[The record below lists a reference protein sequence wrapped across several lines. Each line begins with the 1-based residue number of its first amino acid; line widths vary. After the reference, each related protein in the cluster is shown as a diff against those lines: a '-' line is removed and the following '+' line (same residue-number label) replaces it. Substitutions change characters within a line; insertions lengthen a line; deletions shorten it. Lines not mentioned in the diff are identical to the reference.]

1 MRVIKGIRRRR
12 LAGLLAA
19 ALLAVVPPGAIES
32 MAAGAAKGA
41 AYRSQTNGVSI
52 YISKMNS
59 TLTLSQYGREVG
71 KWTAKIGRQSSTGD
85 KKAEG
90 DEVTPSGEFYVCTKN
105 DKSSYYLA
113 LGLSYPGIDDAERGL
128 SEGLITQEQYQ
139 AIVDA
144 NLAGE
149 KPPWDTPLGGAI
161 EIHGEQGGETAGCI
175 AVPNDVMDIL
185 WEYCGLGV
193 PVTIG
198 P

>member
-1 MRVIKGIRRRR
+1 MRWKGIRR
-12 LAGLLAA
+12 AGLAALAAVFLAA
-19 ALLAVVPPGAIES
+19 APAGGMET

-41 AYRSQTNGVSI
+41 AYRAQTNGVSV
-52 YISKMNS
+52 YVSKMNS
-59 TLTLSQYGREVG
+59 TLILYQYGREVG

-90 DEVTPSGEFYVCTKN
+90 DEVTPSGEFYVCTRN

-113 LGLSYPGIDDAERGL
+113 LGLSYPGIDDAKRGL

-175 AVPNDVMDIL
+175 AMPNDVMDIL

-193 PVTIG
+193 PVVIG